1 VEEQMLEKS
10 VQKAEAME
18 GETMEMEER
27 LVGVRVGK
35 SERIDAGRSS
45 RWAAGWRTWRTRVG
59 V

>member
-1 VEEQMLEKS
+1 MLEKS